1 MPNDTRNDDDLA
13 RVPTAPETPI
23 PRAAAVKLPCLEVWV
38 DDPPSV
44 VKDPGYWALM
54 REHGVMNA
62 ALMVDTTKPGLDCIY
77 KPQDLAVI
85 LPLALDADIGLI
97 ATDWPEPDMDKIDRA
112 CERLDRDI
120 LPFGFT
126 ALEGDAEGLW
136 KEQHC
141 RGFASLDGA
150 AAYLIGRRRELAAK
164 HDITLQGTTHTGHKE
179 ASKRAFL
186 ARLVDRMY
194 YQLYST
200 ESDWEG
206 KKVAFS
212 GPRGPGRLQEEFLED
227 VLEDIP
233 EFEKGSVQFAAG
245 LAGYDQKWPG
255 HEVEEALER
264 ALEPLV
270 RGLGASGL
278 VRIMA
283 IRMWSAK
290 WLFGVRSDTPTQRRV
305 LAWIKKTWGS
315 TRG

>member
-1 MPNDTRNDDDLA
+1 MPDEIS
-13 RVPTAPETPI
+13 RVPTSPETPI
-23 PRAAAVKLPCLEVWV
+23 PRAAAAASKLPCLEVWI

-44 VKDPGYWALM
+44 VKDPAYWALM
-54 REHGVMNA
+54 REHGVMTA
-62 ALMVDTTKPGLDCIY
+62 ALMVDTTKPGLDSVY
-77 KPQDLAVI
+77 KPRDLAII
-85 LPLALDADIGLI
+85 LPLALDADISLV

-112 CERLDRDI
+112 CEILDHEI

-126 ALEGDAEGLW
+126 ALEGDAEGMW

-150 AAYLIGRRRELAAK
+150 AAYLVGRRRELAAK
-164 HDITLQGTTHTGHKE
+164 HDIALQGTTHTGHKE
-179 ASKRAFL
+179 ASKHAFL
-186 ARLVDRMY
+186 ARLLDRMY

-233 EFEKGSVQFAAG
+233 ELAKGIVQLGAG

-255 HEVEEALER
+255 HEVEEALEL
-264 ALEPLV
+264 AVAPLCSPLNDAGV
-270 RGLGASGL
+270 R
-278 VRIMA
+278 VMA
-283 IRMWSAK
+283 IRMWSSK
-290 WLFGVRSDTPTQRRV
+290 WLFGIRSDTPTQRRV
-305 LAWIKKTWGS
+305 LAWLKKTWGA
-315 TRG
+315 TRA